1 MSIFERG
8 NQYSSRWSHGLKN
21 GLGFYREVL
30 VLSNIFRRRGVALW
44 PLFSTAE
51 WMGRVRHLVFH
62 YIPEW
67 RKFQLWHLRDLNLW
81 TPRWKCTRNPLDRA
95 STSERRMVY
104 SRVQFLL
111 GDILEPKVTCQRTI
125 VCFDTVFS
133 IMKTMTKYLLGMY
146 IMTDITY
153 MINKHSE
160 NNISIYP
167 LQKFD

>member
-1 MSIFERG
+1 MSIFEPG

-30 VLSNIFRRRGVALW
+30 VLSNAFRRRGVALW

-51 WMGRVRHLVFH
+51 WMGRVRHLVFVFH

-81 TPRWKCTRNPLDRA
+81 TPRWTRTRNPLDRI
-95 STSERRMVY
+95 SKSERRMVY
-104 SRVQFLL
+104 SRVEP
-111 GDILEPKVTCQRTI
+111 GRILAPKVTCQRTI

-133 IMKTMTKYLLGMY
+133 IMKTMTKYLLGVHV
-146 IMTDITY
+146 MTDIT
-153 MINKHSE
+153 
-160 NNISIYP
+160 
-167 LQKFD
+167 

>member
-30 VLSNIFRRRGVALW
+30 VLSNTFRRRGVALW

-104 SRVQFLL
+104 SRVEFYWGNFSAEGYLSEDDCVFWHGVFDYEDDDEIPIGCVYYGWYHM
-111 GDILEPKVTCQRTI
+111 GDLTW
-125 VCFDTVFS
+125 
-133 IMKTMTKYLLGMY
+133 
-146 IMTDITY
+146 
-153 MINKHSE
+153 
-160 NNISIYP
+160 
-167 LQKFD
+167 